1 MIKLTINTYYHINY
15 DLDSVYAAMP
25 EDVAYNLF
33 RLENKEVWKQLC
45 DAARTCVP
53 EEEREDIVHA
63 LQMTN
68 QNVLKKYVIV
78 DTDHVVCKGHIDDY
92 AQTTLRYETPFL
104 LNIEKF
110 WADTKADWGET
121 KTFTFGVVYQS
132 YGKQSVEVPARIK
145 TREEAMAWVK
155 EHWSEI
161 PLPSD
166 ADYVPESDQP
176 DFENCELQA

>member
-1 MIKLTINTYYHINY
+1 MIKLTIYHINY
-15 DLDSVYAAMP
+15 ALDSAYFPTP
-25 EDVAYNLF
+25 EDIAHELL
-33 RLENKEVWKQLC
+33 RIENRGVWKQLC
-45 DAARTCVP
+45 TAARTCVP
-53 EEEREDIVHA
+53 EERESIVHA

-68 QNVLKKYVIV
+68 QNTLKKYIIV
-78 DTDHVVCKGHIDDY
+78 DTDHVVCKGHIDDS
-92 AQTTLRYETPFL
+92 AQTILRYKTPFL
-104 LNIEKF
+104 LNIEQF

-145 TREEAMAWVK
+145 TREEAMAWVR
-155 EHWSEI
+155 EHWNEI

-176 DFENCELQA
+176 DFENCELEA